1 MSTNGNASI
10 LSGGT
15 GGVSKVT
22 PQASIIINSAIDAY
36 DVALR
41 MHRKANETIYP
52 SIAEENFA
60 LMRGELVFAKR
71 GARQGGA
78 VQQSGKNN
86 PSVTVASSV
95 NGLSLE
101 NEISADVFR
110 NERDPRK
117 RRRYLRRLE
126 KNMWMVGVAQ
136 GEKSKRDFE
145 NRSLSLAV
153 RVSGSDTI
161 FNTGNDTILPGD
173 TVVWELPDPAEG
185 AKTFTRNGQPKLKN
199 VLTVRKYNYNI
210 DQVKSDLQEIREGAS
225 KGDSKSD
232 EFLMDKKLGE
242 LCDAVVAVLQL
253 DRSKAKELKSAFTS
267 NAPTPSQDALA
278 EFLQFMIQYKREHYD
293 SKVIGKALSQGDPGQ
308 HFDILLHHS
317 HSTA

>member
-1 MSTNGNASI
+1 
-10 LSGGT
+10 
-15 GGVSKVT
+15 
-22 PQASIIINSAIDAY
+22 
-36 DVALR
+36 
-41 MHRKANETIYP
+41 
-52 SIAEENFA
+52 
-60 LMRGELVFAKR
+60 
-71 GARQGGA
+71 
-78 VQQSGKNN
+78 
-86 PSVTVASSV
+86 
-95 NGLSLE
+95 
-101 NEISADVFR
+101 
-110 NERDPRK
+110 
-117 RRRYLRRLE
+117 
-126 KNMWMVGVAQ
+126 VAQ

-185 AKTFTRNGQPKLKN
+185 AKSYTRNGQPKLKN

-242 LCDAVVAVLQL
+242 LCDAVVAVLKL
-253 DRSKAKELKSAFTS
+253 DRSKANELKSAFTS